1 MAPMLDGSKLFL
13 EFYSGLVYMVWK
25 SRRVKTDVFTSSW
38 HT

>member
-1 MAPMLDGSKLFL
+1 MAPMLGGSKLFL

-25 SRRVKTDVFTSSW
+25 SREMKRDVFTSFW